1 MIQSAVLFS
10 PVLPVCLLF
19 MPQQPPFH
27 GRRGS
32 QKKRIPMNPKGTL
45 FSDGFL
51 PAPHHRFV
59 RRYKFIEAW
68 CLCFKLRVMSP
79 AESGRDDFACGE
91 SDDMIA
97 TSFSAAR
104 RLITLRSR
112 S

>member
-19 MPQQPPFH
+19 MPQQPPFP

-51 PAPHHRFV
+51 PAPHHRFA
-59 RRYKFIEAW
+59 RRYEFIEAW
-68 CLCFKLRVMSP
+68 YLCFKLRVMSP
-79 AESGRDDFACGE
+79 AEAGRDDFAFSE

-97 TSFSAAR
+97 ITNAAQR
-104 RLITLRSR
+104 ILTMRCRS
-112 S
+112 